1 MRILIAD
8 DHEFVRQ
15 GVRTLLLSRRGWTIC
30 GEAVDGRDAIEKAK
44 ELKPDVVVMDVSMP
58 NLNGLEAT
66 REVRRILPKT
76 AVLVLSQHNS
86 PVMMREALNAGAQGY
101 VVKSSASEN
110 LIAALESLNQP
121 RTSFRIAPPTGT
133 DKVNAAISVEQAL
146 RESEERFQGTM
157 NSMAE
162 GLYTLDADGLLTYM
176 NPSAEAIFGW
186 SCAELLGKNIHD
198 VIHYKYPDGTPFPA
212 SDCPVMQV
220 LHQGT

>member
-86 PVMMREALNAGAQGY
+86 PGMMKEALKAGAQGY

-110 LIAALESLNQP
+110 LIAALENLKQP
-121 RTSFRIAPPTGT
+121 RTPPGITPSIDPG
-133 DKVNAAISVEQAL
+133 SVDAVTSIERAL
-146 RESEERFQGTM
+146 RVSEERFQGAM
-157 NSMAE
+157 NSMVE
-162 GLYTLDADGLLTYM
+162 GLYTLDAEGLVTYI
-176 NPSAEAIFGW
+176 NPSAEAI
-186 SCAELLGKNIHD
+186 
-198 VIHYKYPDGTPFPA
+198 
-212 SDCPVMQV
+212 
-220 LHQGT
+220 

>member
-44 ELKPDVVVMDVSMP
+44 QLKPDVVVMDVSMP

-86 PVMMREALNAGAQGY
+86 PAMMKEALKAGAQGY

-110 LIAALESLNQP
+110 LIAALENLKQT
-121 RTSFRIAPPTGT
+121 RTPPGITSSNESDSFDAVIL
-133 DKVNAAISVEQAL
+133 IYLAL
-146 RESEERFQGTM
+146 PASEE
-157 NSMAE
+157 
-162 GLYTLDADGLLTYM
+162 
-176 NPSAEAIFGW
+176 P
-186 SCAELLGKNIHD
+186 
-198 VIHYKYPDGTPFPA
+198 
-212 SDCPVMQV
+212 CP
-220 LHQGT
+220 